1 MFLNH
6 QYSTGIS
13 FLLLLLPNMI
23 SNVRQTN
30 ESIVG
35 IGSEDFPSFS
45 RNEPLRLL
53 INALVSISEP
63 FESILLTILPQI
75 SILLL

>member
-53 INALVSISEP
+53 IDALVSISEP